1 MPFDT
6 TDAIASANAPTVAPA
21 APAAPAVLNGVDL
34 GPVIDSL
41 EPRRAHAA
49 RVALALGYL
58 HEDLL
63 AALGNVELATV
74 RDWRVNRTGPA
85 SAKLGQSI
93 LYPVAELTMVLERAV
108 LGTHAPARSR
118 RR

>member
-6 TDAIASANAPTVAPA
+6 PATVVPTAT
-21 APAAPAVLNGVDL
+21 AVLNGVDL

-41 EPRRAHAA
+41 EPRRAQSA
-49 RVALALGYL
+49 RIGLALGYV
-58 HEDLL
+58 HEELF
-63 AALGNVELATV
+63 ARLGMVEIATV

-85 SAKLGQSI
+85 SGKLGQATF
-93 LYPVAELTMVLERAV
+93 YPINEVRLALERGF

-118 RR
+118 PR

>member
-6 TDAIASANAPTVAPA
+6 IADTTVASAT
-21 APAAPAVLNGVDL
+21 AAPAVLNGVDL

-41 EPRRAHAA
+41 EPRRAQAA
-49 RVALALGYL
+49 RMGLALGWL

-63 AALGNVELATV
+63 AALAMVELATV

-85 SAKLGQSI
+85 SAKLGQATFYS
-93 LYPVAELTMVLERAV
+93 VAEVMTALERSM

>member
-1 MPFDT
+1 MPFDATADT
-6 TDAIASANAPTVAPA
+6 TAAIATA
-21 APAAPAVLNGVDL
+21 APAMLNGVDL
-34 GPVIDSL
+34 GPIIDSL
-41 EPRRAHAA
+41 EPRRAQAA
-49 RVALALGYL
+49 RMGLALGWV

-63 AALGNVELATV
+63 AALGMVELATV

-93 LYPVAELTMVLERAV
+93 FYPVAELATALERSM